1 MYDRIVDTSEKSKNQ
16 VGQYNNI
23 FDVQGMMGPA
33 GVNTSGSVGKNPEE
47 SFYGKILK
55 SLVLD
60 YLKEEKFY

>member
-1 MYDRIVDTSEKSKNQ
+1 MYDRIVVNAEKSKNQ

-33 GVNTSGSVGKNPEE
+33 GANTSGPVGKNPEE
-47 SFYGKILK
+47 SFYAKILK

-60 YLKEEKFY
+60 YLKEEKLY

>member
-1 MYDRIVDTSEKSKNQ
+1 MYDKIVDNAEKSKSQ
-16 VGQYNNI
+16 VGLYNNI

-33 GVNTSGSVGKNPEE
+33 GANTSVSVGKNPEE
-47 SFYGKILK
+47 SFYAKILK

>member
-1 MYDRIVDTSEKSKNQ
+1 
-16 VGQYNNI
+16 
-23 FDVQGMMGPA
+23 MMGPA